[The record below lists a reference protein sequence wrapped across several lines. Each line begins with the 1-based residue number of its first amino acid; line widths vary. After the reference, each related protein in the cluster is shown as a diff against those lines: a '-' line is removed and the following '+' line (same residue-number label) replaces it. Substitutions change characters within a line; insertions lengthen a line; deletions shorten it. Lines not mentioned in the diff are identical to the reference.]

1 VKDYPAPAMLVDG
14 AKVGL
19 GVHESR
25 KNPGAG
31 YQRIDYLELNQPAD
45 PEKLRQLAELRNKYR
60 AGKKTAAEIRD
71 VLAQCRAVVGA

>member
-1 VKDYPAPAMLVDG
+1 MDG

-31 YQRIDYLELNQPAD
+31 YQRIDYLELNPPAD
-45 PEKLRQLAELRNKYR
+45 SEKLRQLAELRNKYR
-60 AGKKTAAEIRD
+60 AGQKTAAEIRD
-71 VLAQCRAVVGA
+71 VLAQCRAVTGA